1 MDKLLRILSENSNYT
16 TAQLSMMLG
25 EPEEAIEA
33 RIKEY
38 ENNGVICGYQ
48 AVINWE
54 AVPDAG
60 VMAIIELKVAPQMQK
75 GFDDIAEKIMQYD
88 EVECVY
94 LMAGA
99 YDLLLIV
106 KGRTIQDVSSFVA
119 KRLAAMHGILP
130 TANGTTVRTAR
141 AFRRRQNSGR
151 SSRTRY
157 KCRHTAV
164 TKPDT
169 ARSIPVI
176 YFQSCIRSNPAA
188 STPSAA

>member
-1 MDKLLRILSENSNYT
+1 MDKLLRLLSENSSYT

-38 ENNGVICGYQ
+38 EDSGVIRGYQ
-48 AVINWE
+48 AVVNWDD
-54 AVPDAG
+54 VPESG

-75 GFDDIAEKIMQYD
+75 GFDDIAEKIMRYD

-106 KGRTIQDVSSFVA
+106 NGSTIQDVSSFVA
-119 KRLAAMHGILP
+119 KRLAAMHGILS
-130 TANGTTVRTAR
+130 TATH
-141 AFRRRQNSGR
+141 FILK
-151 SSRTRY
+151 RY
-157 KCRHTAV
+157 KEDGV
-164 TKPDT
+164 PLIDTKKDG
-169 ARSIPVI
+169 REMIV
-176 YFQSCIRSNPAA
+176 
-188 STPSAA
+188 

>member
-1 MDKLLRILSENSNYT
+1 MDKLLRLLSENSNYT

-38 ENNGVICGYQ
+38 EDSGVIRGYQ
-48 AVINWE
+48 AGVNWDD
-54 AVPDAG
+54 VPESG

-106 KGRTIQDVSSFVA
+106 NGRTIQDVSSFVA
-119 KRLAAMHGILP
+119 KRLAAMPGMLSTATHFILK
-130 TANGTTVRTAR
+130 
-141 AFRRRQNSGR
+141 
-151 SSRTRY
+151 RY
-157 KCRHTAV
+157 KEDGVPLVDKKKDGREM
-164 TKPDT
+164 
-169 ARSIPVI
+169 I
-176 YFQSCIRSNPAA
+176 FG
-188 STPSAA
+188 

>member
-1 MDKLLRILSENSNYT
+1 MDKLLRLLSENSNYT

-38 ENNGVICGYQ
+38 EDSGVIRVYQ
-48 AVINWE
+48 AVVNWDD
-54 AVPDAG
+54 VPESG

-106 KGRTIQDVSSFVA
+106 NGRTIQDVSSFVA
-119 KRLAAMHGILP
+119 KRLAAMPDMLSTATHFILK
-130 TANGTTVRTAR
+130 
-141 AFRRRQNSGR
+141 
-151 SSRTRY
+151 RY
-157 KCRHTAV
+157 KEDGVPLVDKKKDGREM
-164 TKPDT
+164 
-169 ARSIPVI
+169 I
-176 YFQSCIRSNPAA
+176 FG
-188 STPSAA
+188 

>member
-1 MDKLLRILSENSNYT
+1 MDKLLRLLSENSNYT

-38 ENNGVICGYQ
+38 EDSGVIRGYQ
-48 AVINWE
+48 AVVNWDD
-54 AVPDAG
+54 VPESG

-94 LMAGA
+94 LMACA

-119 KRLAAMHGILP
+119 KRLAAMHGILS
-130 TANGTTVRTAR
+130 TATH
-141 AFRRRQNSGR
+141 FMLK
-151 SSRTRY
+151 RY
-157 KCRHTAV
+157 KEDSV
-164 TKPDT
+164 PLIDTKKDG
-169 ARSIPVI
+169 REMIV
-176 YFQSCIRSNPAA
+176 
-188 STPSAA
+188 